1 MGQGSSVQIP
11 GGGTEGYH
19 VLRVQDNSPGQ
30 KAGLEPYF
38 DYILT
43 IGDVRLKE
51 DNEQLKELLKENE
64 DKPVKMTVYS
74 SKYQE
79 CRGTDYT
86 RTDRLID
93 RKLMTNVF
101 GLEVACS
108 TLYFQDL

>member
-43 IGDVRLKE
+43 IGDVRLVSFVP
-51 DNEQLKELLKENE
+51 NI
-64 DKPVKMTVYS
+64 VYS
-74 SKYQE
+74 FW
-79 CRGTDYT
+79 CRYVTCG
-86 RTDRLID
+86 
-93 RKLMTNVF
+93 
-101 GLEVACS
+101 GWALEGG
-108 TLYFQDL
+108 Q